1 VADQYTRRALQIL
14 GGRGSG
20 AQINYSIWPAPTG
33 VPAAGIA
40 VVSGAGAWGNVADI
54 VAAAAIAAEFW
65 VCGFF
70 ATTLAGGAIQIMEL
84 IFSSTGPA
92 AGAAGPVTAPFLY
105 ACRLDPSLVTLN
117 LGLLS
122 LPYPVYRPGGTRVA
136 YCAGGAAA
144 RSVAMSL
151 LYATALD

>member
-1 VADQYTRRALQIL
+1 MADQYTRQTNQIIT
-14 GGRGSG
+14 GHGSG
-20 AQINYSIWPAPTG
+20 AQINYNIWPAPTG

-54 VAAAAIAAEFW
+54 AAAAWNLVEFW

-70 ATTLAGGAIQIMEL
+70 ATSLVGGAIQIMEL
-84 IFSSTGPA
+84 QFSSTGPA

-122 LPYPVYRPGGTRVA
+122 LPYPVYRPAGTRVA

-144 RSVAMSL
+144 RSVAMSM
-151 LYATALD
+151 LYATGL